1 MSKLEEGI
9 VEGLDEVFEEKVE
22 KEDELPVMLE
32 EATQEKGEEVLLDE
46 EQLREEPVD
55 ETEEED
61 EVVPQITSL
70 RSKI

>member
-22 KEDELPVMLE
+22 KEDDLPVMLE
-32 EATQEKGEEVLLDE
+32 EATKEKGERVLFDE
-46 EQLREEPVD
+46 EQLREEPLD

-61 EVVPQITSL
+61 EVVPQITCL
-70 RSKI
+70 RSNI